1 MTRRAGAG
9 LAHPEARMLKEQTGR
24 TGEVGRTGRRAPQG
38 PPRALATELSIIE
51 QHLQTIEGYIARL
64 ESGLAALGRGVAPA
78 DEPGFP
84 DRLEAGELAIE
95 HGARKTYIN
104 DVEVPLSPT
113 EYRCLH
119 ALVRSGGRVVAH
131 QDLLRWATGSALS
144 EPSHL
149 KVYVARLRA
158 KLRGAGASDGLVE
171 SVRGI
176 GYRLA
181 TRRDADGRA
190 CWAGGGRLA
199 PKTRRRD
206 DAA

>member
-1 MTRRAGAG
+1 
-9 LAHPEARMLKEQTGR
+9 MLGEQAGR
-24 TGEVGRTGRRAPQG
+24 TGEMGRTGRDSPRR
-38 PPRALATELSIIE
+38 PPRALATELNIIE
-51 QHLQTIEGYIARL
+51 QHLQTLEEYIARL
-64 ESGLAALGRGVAPA
+64 ESGLAALGAGVAPA
-78 DEPGFP
+78 DEPWLP

-119 ALVRSGGRVVAH
+119 ALVRSGGRVIAH
-131 QDLLRWATGSALS
+131 QDLLRRATGSALS

-158 KLRGAGASDGLVE
+158 KLRAAGASDGLVE

-190 CWAGGGRLA
+190 RWAGGGRLG
-199 PKTRRRD
+199 PKALLRVRHRD